1 MSLAKLIKDACH
13 DKSKNT
19 LVFTPDTLYQHSG
32 ISLFNQNC
40 LLIVVDSF

>member
-19 LVFTPDTLYQHSG
+19 LVFTPDTLTNTLEYHFS
-32 ISLFNQNC
+32 IK
-40 LLIVVDSF
+40 IAY